1 METDRPENNREII
14 ANLREDQISDGTPE
28 INDLSR
34 PLEIKDKQKKISRRE
49 LIKQG
54 GLALSILALPLPL
67 TSFLNFNEMT
77 DNKNFDVIIIG
88 GSYAG
93 LSAAMALGRALR
105 NVLIID
111 SGLPCNRQT
120 PHSHNFLTQDGEKPS
135 VIGRKAK
142 DQVLKYDT
150 VKFLTD
156 LAVSATKTDKGFE
169 LSTQSG
175 KIFSARKLVF
185 ATGLKD
191 KMLNIKGF
199 SECWGITVLHCPYCH
214 GYEVKNQKTGIL
226 ANGYGAFHLS
236 RLINNWTKDLTI
248 FTNGKSEL
256 TQEQTDE
263 IKKHNI
269 SIVEKKIASFKHKD
283 GVVEEITF
291 SDNSIFKLDVIYAR
305 PPFEQHCKIPEL
317 LGCELTEQG
326 LIKVDA
332 FQKTTVDNIFA
343 CGDNTNPLRAVSYA
357 ISTGNNTGVF
367 LNNALVEED
376 FLK

>member
-1 METDRPENNREII
+1 MAEV
-14 ANLREDQISDGTPE
+14 
-28 INDLSR
+28 
-34 PLEIKDKQKKISRRE
+34 KKISRRE

-54 GLALSILALPLPL
+54 GLAIAVLALPLPI

-77 DNKNFDVIIIG
+77 DNKNFDVIIVG
-88 GSYAG
+88 GSYSG

-120 PHSHNFLTQDGEKPS
+120 PHSHNFITQDGEKPS
-135 VIGRKAK
+135 VIAEKAK
-142 DQVLKYDT
+142 GQVLKYGT
-150 VKFLTD
+150 VKFIND
-156 LAVSATKTDKGFE
+156 LAVNAAKTDNGFTI
-169 LSTQSG
+169 SIQSG
-175 KIFSARKLVF
+175 KVFSARKLVF

-214 GYEVKNQKTGIL
+214 GYEVKNQKTGIF
-226 ANGYGAFHLS
+226 ANGYGAFHLA
-236 RLINNWTKDLTI
+236 RLISNWTKDLTI

-263 IKKHNI
+263 IKRHNI
-269 SIVEKKIASFKHKD
+269 SIVEKEITSLNHKN
-283 GVVEEITF
+283 GLVEEIIF
-291 SDNSIFKLDVIYAR
+291 SDNSTFQLEVIYSR
-305 PPFEQHCKIPEL
+305 PPFEQHCKIPES

-332 FQKTTVDNIFA
+332 FQETTVDDIFA

-367 LNNALVEED
+367 LNNAMAEED